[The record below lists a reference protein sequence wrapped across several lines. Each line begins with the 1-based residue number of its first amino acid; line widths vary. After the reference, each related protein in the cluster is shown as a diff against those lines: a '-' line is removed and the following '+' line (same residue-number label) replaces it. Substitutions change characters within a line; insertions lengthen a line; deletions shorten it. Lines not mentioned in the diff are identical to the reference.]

1 MTERARKVV
10 STSAVSTWSLA
21 VEDFGSE
28 EAAPRLLCDVSVVQ
42 LAQTPDGR
50 QEQVPQARFPG
61 FHLHAQINI
70 HVWLFIVSLN
80 YLLLYL

>member
-1 MTERARKVV
+1 MV
-10 STSAVSTWSLA
+10 STSTVSTWGLA

-42 LAQTPDGR
+42 LAQTPHGR

-61 FHLHAQINI
+61 FHLRTQINL
-70 HVWLFIVSLN
+70 HVLLFIVSLN